1 VRVLQGRPFEDSTA
15 YDETCGVPDDIAS
28 MSRRYGAGGKNN
40 LLLGKAE
47 HLFRSPSPSFF
58 AQCTPKYNSQA
69 PHAIV
74 ACITPGSCQ
83 MYSITFVSPFAS
95 SVLVVVIIVFHSRCR
110 WLCTT
115 NRKHDE
121 CKAISHRHI
130 LMNLH
135 RRFLVVPQILRE
147 YPE

>member
-1 VRVLQGRPFEDSTA
+1 MRVSQGRPFEDSTA

-47 HLFRSPSPSFF
+47 HLFRSPFPSFF

-83 MYSITFVSPFAS
+83 MYSIIFVSPFAFLSFVIVSVVLSGVHIAADSIENYNQANVS
-95 SVLVVVIIVFHSRCR
+95 SNGGACHSASWRESIVFAFRC
-110 WLCTT
+110 
-115 NRKHDE
+115 
-121 CKAISHRHI
+121 
-130 LMNLH
+130 
-135 RRFLVVPQILRE
+135 
-147 YPE
+147 